1 VWDVRGGRQEAGR
14 AKDGRSSKGCR
25 VRVRREYVWMRES
38 EVEREPGA

>member
-1 VWDVRGGRQEAGR
+1 MCEAGGGRQEAVR

-25 VRVRREYVWMRES
+25 VRVRREYVWMRGS